1 MREFAIIALTGFRA
15 VNDYSLSAT
24 NLSACL
30 LFTKL
35 LFYGPVLGAAAGLST
50 DQEII
55 SVKHRL
61 RWCSPTETVL
71 FRSLI
76 CCTSDYSVLNK
87 AFHDGLHI
95 GANRKVKYFVVKEN
109 DYILSFLEKDF

>member
-1 MREFAIIALTGFRA
+1 MRELAIIALTGFRA

-35 LFYGPVLGAAAGLST
+35 LFYGPVLGAAACLST

-61 RWCSPTETVL
+61 RWCSPTQTVL

-76 CCTSDYSVLNK
+76 YCTNHYEVLYK
-87 AFHDGLHI
+87 VFQDGLHS
-95 GANRKVKYFVVKEN
+95 GAYRKVKYFIDFIISLKKVS
-109 DYILSFLEKDF
+109 IFL

>member
-35 LFYGPVLGAAAGLST
+35 LFYGPVLGAAACLST

-61 RWCSPTETVL
+61 RWCGPTEAVL
-71 FRSLI
+71 LI
-76 CCTSDYSVLNK
+76 YCTKGCRQPYGDEQAALTGHWY
-87 AFHDGLHI
+87 
-95 GANRKVKYFVVKEN
+95 
-109 DYILSFLEKDF
+109 

>member
-1 MREFAIIALTGFRA
+1 MREFAVIVLTGFRA

-35 LFYGPVLGAAAGLST
+35 LFYGPVLGAAACLST

-61 RWCSPTETVL
+61 WWCSPTETVY

-76 CCTSDYSVLNK
+76 YCTNDCSEPYGVLK
-87 AFHDGLHI
+87 VFKSTDGLLI
-95 GANRKVKYFVVKEN
+95 GTNSEIFV
-109 DYILSFLEKDF
+109 S